1 MYPVDIVISDEGH
14 GPESGNLNIIG
25 KLMTTKGEATVVKH
39 TGSHYMLAQLPDWNL
54 FPAVLRGKIRLK
66 GSTATNPVAVGD
78 KVIFEAEVPEI
89 DAVVADSVTLENPAV
104 ITSVQPRKN
113 YIIRK
118 STNLSRQAHVI
129 AANLDRAFI
138 IATIDYPEIKLPFLD
153 RILVTCEVYN
163 IPVTIVLN
171 KVDLYRESH
180 KEMLEAF
187 HEIYEGAG
195 YPVMEVSALTG
206 EGVDEL
212 RRACKGNVS
221 LFSGVSGVGKSSL
234 IKALDPSLNPRVG
247 EISDVHLQGKHTTTF
262 YEMYA
267 LTVSED
273 SGFIVDTP
281 GLRGFGLVD
290 LKKEEIALYF
300 PEMLK
305 ASENCRF
312 TPCTH
317 THEPGCAVKEAVENG
332 EISYERYSS
341 YLGMLD
347 EEGKYR

>member
-1 MYPVDIVISDEGH
+1 MAI
-14 GPESGNLNIIG
+14 
-25 KLMTTKGEATVVKH
+25 KGQATVVKH
-39 TGSHYMLAQLPDWNL
+39 TGSHYLLSQLPDWNL

-78 KVIFEAEVPEI
+78 IVNFEADVPEGVLEQ
-89 DAVVADSVTLENPAV
+89 DLASYVTPENAAA
-104 ITSVQPRKN
+104 ITSVEPRRN

-118 STNLSRQAHVI
+118 STNLSRQSHII

-180 KEMLEAF
+180 AEMLEAF

-195 YPVMEVSALTG
+195 YPILEVSALTG

-212 RRACKGNVS
+212 REACKGHVS

-267 LTVSED
+267 LD
-273 SGFIVDTP
+273 SGGFIVDTP

-305 ASENCRF
+305 ASEGCRF

-317 THEPGCAVKEAVENG
+317 THEPGCAVKEAVEAG
-332 EISYERYSS
+332 EISYDRYSS

>member
-1 MYPVDIVISDEGH
+1 M
-14 GPESGNLNIIG
+14 II
-25 KLMTTKGEATVVKH
+25 KGQATVVKH
-39 TGSHYMLAQLPDWNL
+39 TGSHYMLSRLPQWEL

-66 GSTATNPVAVGD
+66 GSNATNPVAVGD
-78 KVIFEAEVPEI
+78 IVDFEAEVAEEGMTPE
-89 DAVVADSVTLENPAV
+89 SLTLENPAA
-104 ITSVQPRKN
+104 ITAVRPRKN

-118 STNLSRQAHVI
+118 STNLSRQSHII
-129 AANLDRAFI
+129 AANLDRAFLVV
-138 IATIDYPEIKLPFLD
+138 TLDFPQVKLPFLD
-153 RILVTCEVYN
+153 RLLVTCEVYN
-163 IPVTIVLN
+163 VPATIVLN
-171 KVDLYRESH
+171 KCDLYGPEYDGMRA
-180 KEMLEAF
+180 AF

-195 YPVMEVSALTG
+195 YPVVEVSAHTG
-206 EGVDEL
+206 QGIEQL
-212 RRACKGNVS
+212 REMIAGSVS

-234 IKALDPSLNPRVG
+234 IKAIDPSLEPRVG
-247 EISDVHLQGKHTTTF
+247 DISDAHEQGRHTTTF
-262 YEMYA
+262 YEMYH
-267 LTVSED
+267 VQSG
-273 SGFIVDTP
+273 GFIVDTP

-305 ASENCRF
+305 FAEDCRF
-312 TPCTH
+312 APCTH